1 MHCGSRGSR
10 EEDAERSLRLSLD
23 QSFSTT
29 SCVCIYDLR
38 PLLSLLAVFTPSVT
52 TRPINFSEYDKIQDA
67 SMTCV
72 RLLVVRFL
80 FIFFFMFLFSSCF
93 FFFSFIF
100 FLLES

>member
-1 MHCGSRGSR
+1 MRCGSRGSR
-10 EEDAERSLRLSLD
+10 EEDAERSLGLSLD
-23 QSFSTT
+23 QSFSAT
-29 SCVCIYDLR
+29 SCVCIYNLR

-52 TRPINFSEYDKIQDA
+52 TRSINFPEYDRIQDA

-80 FIFFFMFLFSSCF
+80 FYLFLHV
-93 FFFSFIF
+93 FFSFLF

>member
-10 EEDAERSLRLSLD
+10 EEDAERSLGLSLD

-52 TRPINFSEYDKIQDA
+52 TRPINFSEYDRIQDA

-72 RLLVVRFL
+72 RLLVVGFL
-80 FIFFFMFLFSSCF
+80 FYLFLHVSFFFPFLFF
-93 FFFSFIF
+93 PFDILVE
-100 FLLES
+100 LL

>member
-10 EEDAERSLRLSLD
+10 EEDAERSLGLSLD

-38 PLLSLLAVFTPSVT
+38 PLLSLLAVLTPSVM
-52 TRPINFSEYDKIQDA
+52 TRPINLSEYDKTQDA

-80 FIFFFMFLFSSCF
+80 FYLSLHVSFSSFVFFFL
-93 FFFSFIF
+93 F

>member
-10 EEDAERSLRLSLD
+10 EEDAERSLGLSLD

-80 FIFFFMFLFSSCF
+80 SIFFFMFLFFPLFSSF
-93 FFFSFIF
+93 WNLS
-100 FLLES
+100 